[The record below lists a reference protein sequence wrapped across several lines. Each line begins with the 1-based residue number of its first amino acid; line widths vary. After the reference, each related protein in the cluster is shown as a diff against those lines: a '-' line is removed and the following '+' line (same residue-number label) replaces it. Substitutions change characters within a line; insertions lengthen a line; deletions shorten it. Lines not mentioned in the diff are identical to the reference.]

1 MEIADRRV
9 ATIHYTLTNDAGEV
23 IDKSAAEAPLSFL
36 QGAGNII
43 PGLEQA
49 LVGRKAGDTLTVDV
63 APEKGYGPRHD
74 GLIQTVPRDAFQGVD
89 SVQPGMQFE
98 ARTAQGPLLVTVT
111 KVEPEEV
118 TVDGNHPLAGQNL
131 HFAVEV
137 ADVREASEEELN
149 QGHVGAAA

>member
-23 IDKSAAEAPLSFL
+23 IDKSAAEAPLSYL
-36 QGAGNII
+36 HGAGNII

-49 LVGRKAGDTLTVDV
+49 LVGKQAGDTLTADV

-74 GLIQTVPRDAFQGVD
+74 GLIQTVPRSAFQGVD

-111 KVEPEEV
+111 KVEPEEI

-149 QGHVGAAA
+149 QGHVGHTT